1 MQKRRFP
8 WGQVA
13 VISFFLVLGLLCG
26 LLLGPRLV
34 LPQGD
39 MVAFSLELLWLLL
52 AMYLAIFL
60 QTLLHEAGHLIFG
73 LLTGYRFGSFRI
85 GGFILIMDEERL
97 RFRRL
102 NIAGTGGQCL
112 MRPPEMVDGKLPV
125 ALYNLGGALMNLISG
140 SVFLLIWFLLPSIP
154 FVSEAM
160 LMSAIIGAVY
170 ALVNGIP
177 LKIGVV
183 DNDGSNALAIG
194 SNRAAMRAWWIQLKA
209 NEYVS
214 KGIRLKDMPDEWFDL
229 PSDEEM
235 KNSVVATLG
244 VFACNR
250 LMDEHRFEEAAAL
263 MERLLSADTAIVDLH
278 RRLLTCDQMYCEL
291 IGEFRKDRLK
301 ELFSTSQQRFERS
314 MSKHPGILRSR
325 YCRELLWECRGR
337 KAAATLAL
345 FDKSALTYP
354 YPREIE
360 GEREL
365 IAIAQQVKK
374 GREEP
379 EICAEFETEL
389 T

>member
-229 PSDEEM
+229 PVM
-235 KNSVVATLG
+235 
-244 VFACNR
+244 
-250 LMDEHRFEEAAAL
+250 
-263 MERLLSADTAIVDLH
+263 
-278 RRLLTCDQMYCEL
+278 
-291 IGEFRKDRLK
+291 RK
-301 ELFSTSQQRFERS
+301 
-314 MSKHPGILRSR
+314 
-325 YCRELLWECRGR
+325 
-337 KAAATLAL
+337 
-345 FDKSALTYP
+345 
-354 YPREIE
+354 
-360 GEREL
+360 
-365 IAIAQQVKK
+365 
-374 GREEP
+374 
-379 EICAEFETEL
+379 
-389 T
+389 